1 MSDGAAGDPGWFAV
15 YTRARHEHAV
25 ERYLQRKNL
34 ATYLPLKKVWS
45 TRRDRRKKILLPALP
60 GYLFIH
66 CTMTP
71 DVRAEVKKAPGVVS
85 LISTD
90 GVPSRI
96 PEDQINSLRI
106 LLESELEVETL
117 SRFTPG
123 TLVRIRSGPLTGAC
137 GILERVNPGKNRLIV
152 RIDTIGMA
160 CSVDIHEADVEVIS
174 G

>member
-1 MSDGAAGDPGWFAV
+1 MSCDMGWEQGWFAV

-34 ATYLPLKKVWS
+34 VTYLPLKKVWS

-60 GYLFIH
+60 GYLFIR
-66 CTMTP
+66 CAMTP

-90 GVPSRI
+90 GIPSRI
-96 PEDQINSLRI
+96 PDDQINSLRI

-117 SRFTPG
+117 SRFEPG
-123 TLVRIRSGPLTGAC
+123 KLVRIRSGPLAGAS

-160 CSVDIHEADVEVIS
+160 CSVDIHEADVELVAD
-174 G
+174 